1 MRPNF
6 FANFVTECEKQASQ
20 FRLHVRF
27 LLVGNSNL
35 LMQSKQYIV
44 CSSREKEVLK
54 SKNGLELTILK
65 LGCWRRKQ
73 KSAYENVLIFLSSL
87 WFSHYRIVS
96 KMHWKLPNKSFFL
109 IQLIHKWT
117 QYYNNAYN
125 ILYVYKSKVKT

>member
-35 LMQSKQYIV
+35 LMQSKQYMYV
-44 CSSREKEVLK
+44 VREKEVLK

-96 KMHWKLPNKSFFL
+96 KMHWKLPNKRFFL

-125 ILYVYKSKVKT
+125 IYLVRKSSAQI